1 MDTAP
6 RWVLTDEEKD
16 HFITILTPNL
26 SLLRKRADISQ
37 EELANL
43 IGVSRQT
50 YSAIERKIRKMSWG
64 TYLALVM
71 FFEHNETTGKLM
83 RKLSLFPTDLVMR
96 FNEGGDSS
104 GFGLGDVLGDGTL
117 DIMEELDEQALQT
130 IRQTAMLEYA
140 RCTRLPSD
148 EVVKSFNGLTPAQET
163 ATDRE
168 LRAMRAIRAIIEE
181 ADRNEDRD

>member
-1 MDTAP
+1 MDTAS
-6 RWVLTDEEKD
+6 RWVLTEEEKE

-50 YSAIERKIRKMSWG
+50 YSAIERKIRRMSWG
-64 TYLALVM
+64 TYLSLVM
-71 FFEHNETTGKLM
+71 FFDHNQTTHKLM
-83 RKLSLFPTDLVMR
+83 RTLSLFPTELVMR
-96 FNEGGDSS
+96 FNDGEEISD
-104 GFGLGDVLGDGTL
+104 FGLSEILGDRTQEVV
-117 DIMEELDEQALQT
+117 EELDEQALQT

-140 RCTRLPSD
+140 RCTKLPSD
-148 EVVKSFNGLTPAQET
+148 EVVKSFNGLKNTEET
-163 ATDRE
+163 ETDRE

-181 ADRNEDRD
+181 ADRNGNQN